1 MIDILKSLTPSY
13 LFTLSLSGRYD
24 EYEAMLQAKKAFSP
38 FVKATKF
45 TAHAQYHVTG
55 AKGSSKTTRNNFW
68 TPNCLFTIPLLLG
81 YHGSY
86 IKAAVLGHKSP
97 VKNGPQNG
105 GFQKFKDLKSEHQ
118 I

>member
-45 TAHAQYHVTG
+45 TAHAHSIT
-55 AKGSSKTTRNNFW
+55 
-68 TPNCLFTIPLLLG
+68 
-81 YHGSY
+81 
-86 IKAAVLGHKSP
+86 
-97 VKNGPQNG
+97 
-105 GFQKFKDLKSEHQ
+105 
-118 I
+118 